1 MTLPQ
6 SRHLL
11 IFKCCAI
18 AAVVVALGFV
28 VAPFGF
34 PPPHPQPPQTVDDF
48 AQPSSATLPS
58 ASAATSQTTPSA
70 TRPTTAQPER
80 TDPLANIDSVIRDFQ
95 KGMEQSED
103 MRLIQFDLELKQS
116 LKSGW
121 KPPWSDLA
129 PRLTD
134 EQIRTMSTEDL
145 GKACLAS
152 GLPARSMLIYDNPH
166 FGIRRLEI
174 LHKGY
179 TELFRR
185 PDSWKAFAAVADLC
199 SSQLDPNGP
208 TNDNVNA
215 VMVLTSLP
223 YFYGYPAIRKQLA
236 GHERE
241 IISAHLQTLKKI
253 SAYLDAPPDKGQPA
267 NSAPFFSATAPT
279 SLITSA
285 LALGK
290 ALSPEKYQAARL
302 ALSRHQWAKDYSAR
316 DVKQYVDH
324 ATSELQRFLE

>member
-1 MTLPQ
+1 VTLRQ
-6 SRHLL
+6 SKHLL
-11 IFKCCAI
+11 IFKCCALV
-18 AAVVVALGFV
+18 AVVVALGFV
-28 VAPFGF
+28 VARFGL
-34 PPPHPQPPQTVDDF
+34 PPRHAQSAPTADTF

-70 TRPTTAQPER
+70 TQPAPSQPQR
-80 TDPLANIDSVIRDFQ
+80 INPLANIDSVIRDFQ
-95 KGMEQSED
+95 KGLEQSED
-103 MRLIQFDLELKQS
+103 LRLAQFDLELRRS
-116 LKSGW
+116 LQLGW

-129 PRLTD
+129 PGLTD

-152 GLPARSMLIYDNPH
+152 GLPARSMMIYDNPH

-241 IISAHLQTLKKI
+241 IISAHLQSLKRI
-253 SAYLDAPPDKGQPA
+253 SAYLDAPPGKGQAA

-290 ALSPEKYQAARL
+290 AVSPEKYEAARL

-316 DVKQYVDH
+316 DVKQYVDD